1 MFMFDI
7 ETLGI
12 ESNSVILSMACIYFD
27 PSKKVL
33 SNEMDKTY
41 QELVDSAFF
50 AKLDVNDQRERLG
63 RTETQSTLDW
73 WQGQS
78 ESAKLLSF
86 YKSSEDVTAEIAIE
100 ALRKWS
106 KQFPNHDKCAVWAR
120 GNLDQMAIGSLENV
134 CNVPTVFHFG
144 RWRDVRT
151 AVDLLTGST
160 NGYCDIKDFD
170 KNQVLK
176 HDPRHDC
183 AYDIMMLLYGGK

>member
-27 PSKKVL
+27 VTKQQ
-33 SNEMDKTY
+33 NY

-50 AKLDVNDQRERLG
+50 VKLDAKDQTERLG
-63 RTETQSTLDW
+63 RTVTKSTLEW
-73 WQGQS
+73 W
-78 ESAKLLSF
+78 AKQDPVIRSLAMDPSNDD
-86 YKSSEDVTAEIAIE
+86 YVAENAIE
-100 ALRKWS
+100 ALRIWS
-106 KQFPNHDKCAVWAR
+106 KQFPNNDAATVWAR

-134 CNVPTVFHFG
+134 CKVPPVFHFG

-151 AVDLLTGST
+151 AVDLMTGST
-160 NGYCDIKDFD
+160 NGYANIPDFD
-170 KNQVLK
+170 DSQVLK

-183 AYDIMMLLYGGK
+183 AYDIMMLMYGLHK

>member
-27 PSKKVL
+27 PKQ
-33 SNEMDKTY
+33 TY
-41 QELVDSAFF
+41 TYNQLVDSAFF
-50 AKLDVNDQRERLG
+50 VKLDVIQQRERLG
-63 RTETQSTLDW
+63 RTETMSTLEW
-73 WQGQS
+73 WSGQS
-78 ESAKLLSF
+78 ETTKKLSF
-86 YKSSEDVTAEIAIE
+86 YRSNDDYVAENAIE
-100 ALRKWS
+100 ALREWS
-106 KQFPNHDKCAVWAR
+106 QQFPNHDKCTVWAR
-120 GNLDQMAIGSLENV
+120 GNLDQMAIGSLEIA
-134 CNVPTVFHFG
+134 CKLRTVFHFG

-160 NGYCDIKDFD
+160 DGYCDIKDFD
-170 KNQVLK
+170 RNQVIK